1 MHCCCWMHCC
11 CVAHTGTKGLQ
22 CPGIRVGWVVASKQ
36 NITTLANFSSFGMG
50 GVSHPSQLYAVA
62 LLEPSRGTPYS
73 LPFFLVV
80 VLPVLVHR
88 WWSCC
93 CSNGMLVFFFSFFCA
108 CFVAVALAKKA
119 VEQHYNFQRERYGA
133 AFAKMGLTV
142 YTGKKQPSSSSST
155 GGDNNMLQMY

>member
-1 MHCCCWMHCC
+1 MVATDVFVVCCCWIHCCCWMHCC

-93 CSNGMLVFFFSFFCA
+93 CSNRMLVFFFFSFS
-108 CFVAVALAKKA
+108 VLVLWTMSW
-119 VEQHYNFQRERYGA
+119 Q
-133 AFAKMGLTV
+133 TW
-142 YTGKKQPSSSSST
+142 GKE
-155 GGDNNMLQMY
+155 G